1 MPPGVKSE
9 NGMITGI
16 GHVAYRVGDLEA
28 SLRFYCEGLGL
39 RKLFA
44 LERDSGET
52 WLVYLRVTDD
62 SFIEL
67 FPGGEEE
74 VEITR
79 KTRGYSHLCLH
90 VNDIR
95 EALKRFSE
103 RGVRI
108 EGEPK
113 LGADGNWQHWIA
125 DPDGNRIELMQL
137 MPGSKQSAAIAALGE
152 STP

>member
-1 MPPGVKSE
+1 
-9 NGMITGI
+9 MITGI
-16 GHVAYRVGDLEA
+16 GHVAYRVGDLDA
-28 SLRFYCEGLGL
+28 SLRFYCDGLGL

-44 LERDSGET
+44 LERDTGET

-79 KTRGYSHLCLH
+79 KTRGFSHLCLH
-90 VNDIR
+90 VEDIKAAVA
-95 EALKRFSE
+95 EFAE
-103 RGVRI
+103 RGVAI

-113 LGADGNWQHWIA
+113 LGADGNWQHWIE
-125 DPDGNRIELMQL
+125 DPNGNRIELMQL
-137 MPGSKQSAAIAALGE
+137 MPGSRQAQAIAALRAI
-152 STP
+152 